1 MSSGPP
7 PVPGR
12 SADEREAARRER
24 EARRSGADGSV
35 ATPPPREP
43 APDGRPDA
51 AEGAPPRRAR
61 PRVGRL
67 VALAV
72 VLAALAGVAWFAL
85 NLFQPLQGE
94 GEGEVRVVIPQ
105 GASLGDI
112 ADQLEQEGVVDSST
126 FFALRARI
134 AGRSGDLKPGPYT
147 FQGGMGYTD
156 VLDTLEE
163 GVPPNVVMVTIPEGR
178 SRAEVAPTVRRLR
191 GNYLR
196 ATLRSRLLNPRRYGA
211 RGAKSLEGFL
221 FPATYELRKGRPVK
235 KLVNAQLE
243 AFKENFSKVDLASPG
258 AGTSRPTTC

>member
-1 MSSGPP
+1 M
-7 PVPGR
+7 
-12 SADEREAARRER
+12 
-24 EARRSGADGSV
+24 
-35 ATPPPREP
+35 
-43 APDGRPDA
+43 
-51 AEGAPPRRAR
+51 
-61 PRVGRL
+61 
-67 VALAV
+67 
-72 VLAALAGVAWFAL
+72 AGVAWFAL
-85 NLFQPLQGE
+85 NRFSPPGE

-191 GNYLR
+191 GNYRR

-221 FPATYELRKGRPVK
+221 FPATYELEKAGR
-235 KLVNAQLE
+235 
-243 AFKENFSKVDLASPG
+243 
-258 AGTSRPTTC
+258 